1 MICAVI
7 PTRYHP
13 PDLARLLSVL
23 WHDGICTHLTVDS
36 HKGEHR
42 IFRMW
47 NASCDA
53 ARQHGA
59 RYIAVLNDDIEIM
72 PGTVPLLA
80 QAFDRKARLGVTYPD
95 FYHRWG
101 SLPRK
106 LIVES
111 TVGMW
116 PWPTPG
122 PGFTAFCFVMR
133 ADLPVRF
140 DESYRWWYGDDQF
153 EKDVRAAGYE
163 VGLVR
168 GVPLRHRLH
177 HSSDKDLQTFGPLIE
192 QDRDLYEIRSGK
204 WPVFGCGPSYGSSY
218 R

>member
-13 PDLARLLSVL
+13 PELFRLLAVL
-23 WHDGICTHLTVDS
+23 WQDGICTHLTVDA
-36 HKGEHR
+36 HKSDHR
-42 IFRMW
+42 IYRMW
-47 NASCDA
+47 NVACDA
-53 ARQHGA
+53 ARGHGA
-59 RYIAVLNDDIEIM
+59 KYIAVLNDDIEIM

-80 QAFDRKARLGVTYPD
+80 RVFEHDERLGVAYPD
-95 FYHRWG
+95 FYSRWG

-106 LIVES
+106 PIVTS
-111 TVGMW
+111 TTGMW
-116 PWPTPG
+116 PWPEPG
-122 PGFTAFCFVMR
+122 PGLTGFCFVMR

-140 DESYRWWYGDDQF
+140 DESYRWWYGDGQF
-153 EKDVRAAGYE
+153 EKDVRAAGYV

-177 HSSDKDLQTFGPLIE
+177 HSSDRDRVTFDPLIE
-192 QDRDLYEIRSGK
+192 QDRLVYETREGRRPAVPSGI
-204 WPVFGCGPSYGSSY
+204 GTSY